1 MAPPAA
7 DGPRHPDVTGDPS
20 ERGRTSTAPPGSIS
34 VGGSVSGGV
43 LSTGPD
49 ARITY
54 GTAEPDDPA
63 RLLAAL
69 GALRT
74 ALLDASRPGPGVG
87 TGLGPGPG
95 SGSGSGSAERET
107 DRTGLDAELAAAQ
120 EEIERR
126 GALTSPRRRALRE
139 RLDIIAAAAAG
150 GASLAAL
157 AQTVAGLL
165 T

>member
-20 ERGRTSTAPPGSIS
+20 DRGRAPTAPPGSIS

-43 LSTGPD
+43 LSTGPE

-54 GTAEPDDPA
+54 GAAEPDDPA

-74 ALLDASRPGPGVG
+74 ALLAAPDPDPGVG
-87 TGLGPGPG
+87 TGP
-95 SGSGSGSAERET
+95 GSAEREA
-107 DRTGLDAELAAAQ
+107 DATGLDAELAAAQ
-120 EEIERR
+120 EEIERH
-126 GALTSPRRRALRE
+126 GTLTPPRRRALRE

-157 AQTVAGLL
+157 AQSVASLL

>member
-20 ERGRTSTAPPGSIS
+20 DRGRAPTAPPGSIS

-54 GTAEPDDPA
+54 GTLEPDDPA

-69 GALRT
+69 RT
-74 ALLDASRPGPGVG
+74 ALLAAPDPD
-87 TGLGPGPG
+87 PGPG
-95 SGSGSGSAERET
+95 SAAPEA
-107 DRTGLDAELAAAQ
+107 DPTGLDAELAAAQ
-120 EEIERR
+120 EEIERH
-126 GALTSPRRRALRE
+126 GTLTSPRRRALRE

-157 AQTVAGLL
+157 AQSVASLL

>member
-20 ERGRTSTAPPGSIS
+20 DRGRAPTAPPGSIR

-43 LSTGPD
+43 LSTGPG

-54 GTAEPDDPA
+54 GTLEPDDPA

-74 ALLDASRPGPGVG
+74 ALLAAPDPD
-87 TGLGPGPG
+87 PGPG
-95 SGSGSGSAERET
+95 SAAPEA
-107 DRTGLDAELAAAQ
+107 DPTGLDAELAAAQ
-120 EEIERR
+120 EEIERH
-126 GALTSPRRRALRE
+126 GTLTPPRRRALRE

-157 AQTVAGLL
+157 AQSVASLL

>member
-1 MAPPAA
+1 MARPAA

-20 ERGRTSTAPPGSIS
+20 ARGRAPTAPPGSIS
-34 VGGSVSGGV
+34 VGGSVPGGV

-54 GTAEPDDPA
+54 GTAEPDAPV

-74 ALLDASRPGPGVG
+74 ALLAAPDPGPG
-87 TGLGPGPG
+87 TDPGP
-95 SGSGSGSAERET
+95 GSAEREA
-107 DRTGLDAELAAAQ
+107 DHPGLAAELAAAQ
-120 EEIERR
+120 EEIERH
-126 GALTSPRRRALRE
+126 GTLPSPRRRALRE

-150 GASLAAL
+150 GASPAAL
-157 AQTVAGLL
+157 AQTVASLL